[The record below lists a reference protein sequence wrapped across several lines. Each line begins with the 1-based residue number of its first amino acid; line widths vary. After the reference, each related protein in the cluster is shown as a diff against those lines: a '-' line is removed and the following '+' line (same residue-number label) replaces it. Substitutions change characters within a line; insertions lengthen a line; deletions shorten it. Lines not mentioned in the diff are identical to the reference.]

1 MFSGSAFSCFYKG
14 VTFKVVAELTETSFR
29 QVCEEG
35 RTSGSG
41 NMPFHF
47 LGTEVTPPHE
57 LPLTGGEALLT
68 TKVVNKRS

>member
-35 RTSGSG
+35 RSKQVEVEICLSTS
-41 NMPFHF
+41 
-47 LGTEVTPPHE
+47 
-57 LPLTGGEALLT
+57 
-68 TKVVNKRS
+68 